1 MKAVLKSLCF
11 LLIGSHYFP
20 SRRAPY
26 CTFILSLIYSLCIVR
41 ACHVSGSATSA
52 YYNRPHCLY
61 HRTYC
66 LYPRKY
72 RLEGYN
78 NKLIRGWSNESKEMA
93 TQFRVCVLMSVCLS
107 LSLSL
112 CVLYMHLYVQT
123 KCVSLSILLYMSA
136 SVCICVYLPVS
147 VCVGL
152 SVCLSISLFLSSSVF
167 V

>member
-26 CTFILSLIYSLCIVR
+26 CTFILSLMYSLCIVR
-41 ACHVSGSATSA
+41 ACHVSGSAASV

-78 NKLIRGWSNESKEMA
+78 TKLIRSWSNESKEMEP
-93 TQFRVCVLMSVCLS
+93 RNLECVYLCLS
-107 LSLSL
+107 VSL
-112 CVLYMHLYVQT
+112 CLCLFVCCICTCMYD
-123 KCVSLSILLYMSA
+123 CVSLSLT
-136 SVCICVYLPVS
+136 
-147 VCVGL
+147 VCVCFC
-152 SVCLSISLFLSSSVF
+152 V
-167 V
+167 